1 MDINALKE
9 LSGYSSDPETIC
21 LRISGD
27 DAGKF
32 LQGQFSNDI
41 NLLEKDISQ
50 YSSYSTNQGKVIAI
64 LRILKDESSYLILIN
79 KEISDYFIK
88 KLSMY
93 ILMSKV
99 SIEIAN
105 EYHIIGICGQM
116 STEFLKLHNIENSNG
131 AKEDGSYQLLNN
143 DSKYFSSSTLVYKD
157 KAKEIDEVKEL
168 LAKKELGF
176 NVNKASD
183 YYNRILRV
191 TMETKEQYIPQVL
204 NLEKLNGINYK
215 KGCYTGQEIVART
228 HYLGKIKKQIFLI
241 SHNSKLINITDKIHD
256 ENNEILGETISDNQT
271 IQEEKICL
279 AVIRLD
285 AVEKDLYINNQ
296 KINLI
301 N

>member
-1 MDINALKE
+1 MNIKE

-21 LRISGD
+21 LKISGD

-64 LRILKDESSYLILIN
+64 LRILKDKDSYLILIN
-79 KEISDYFIK
+79 KEISDYFIQ

-99 SIEIAN
+99 TIEMTN

-116 STEFLKLHNIENSNG
+116 SKELLSSYNAKNSSG
-131 AKEDGSYQLLNN
+131 IKEDDNYQILNN
-143 DSKYFSSSTLVYKD
+143 NSEYFSSSTLIYKD
-157 KAKEIDEVKEL
+157 EAKEIDEIKKL
-168 LAKKELGF
+168 LTKDQLAF
-176 NVNKASD
+176 NVNKLSD

-241 SHNSKLINITDKIHD
+241 NHNSKLINISNKIHD
-256 ENNEILGETISDNQT
+256 ENNEILGEVISGNQT
-271 IQEEKICL
+271 IQEEIICL

-285 AVEKDLYINNQ
+285 AIEKDLYINNT
-296 KINLI
+296 KVNIVN
-301 N
+301 

>member
-1 MDINALKE
+1 MLYMNIKE
-9 LSGYSSDPETIC
+9 LSGYSSDPETTC

-41 NLLEKDISQ
+41 NLLEKDIFQ

-64 LRILKDESSYLILIN
+64 LRILKDRNSYIILIN
-79 KEISDYFIK
+79 KEVSDYFIQ

-99 SIEIAN
+99 TIEITN
-105 EYHIIGICGQM
+105 EYHVIGICGKI
-116 STEFLKLHNIENSNG
+116 STELLKSFNTENSSDIKENG
-131 AKEDGSYQLLNN
+131 NYQLLDNG
-143 DSKYFSSSTLVYKD
+143 SEYFSSSTLVYKD
-157 KAKEIDEVKEL
+157 KAKEMNKIKEL
-168 LAKKELGF
+168 LAKEELEF
-176 NVNKASD
+176 NINKISD
-183 YYNRILRV
+183 YYNRILRM

-241 SHNSKLINITDKIHD
+241 NHNSKLINVSDKIHD
-256 ENNEILGETISDNQT
+256 ENNEVLGEVISDNQA
-271 IQEEKICL
+271 IREEMICL

-285 AVEKDLYINNQ
+285 AAKKDLYVNNE
-296 KINLI
+296 KINII

>member
-1 MDINALKE
+1 MNIKE

-21 LRISGD
+21 LKISGD

-41 NLLEKDISQ
+41 NLLEKDLSQ

-64 LRILKDESSYLILIN
+64 LRILKDNGSYLILIN
-79 KEISDYFIK
+79 KEISDYFVQ

-99 SIEIAN
+99 TIEIAN

-116 STEFLKLHNIENSNG
+116 SIELLKSYDIENSSG
-131 AKEDGSYQLLNN
+131 MKEDGNYQILNN
-143 DSKYFSSSTLVYKD
+143 DSKCFFSSTLVYKD
-157 KAKEIDEVKEL
+157 GAKEMGKIKEL
-168 LAKKELGF
+168 LAKEELEF
-176 NVNKASD
+176 NVNKVSD

-191 TMETKEQYIPQVL
+191 TMKTKEQYIPQVL

-241 SHNSKLINITDKIHD
+241 RHNSKLINIANKIHD
-256 ENNEILGETISDNQT
+256 ENNEILGEVISDNQ
-271 IQEEKICL
+271 IVQEKTICL
-279 AVIRLD
+279 VVLRLD
-285 AVEKDLYINNQ
+285 AAEKDLYINSQ
-296 KINLI
+296 KVNLI

>member
-1 MDINALKE
+1 MLYMNIKE

-21 LRISGD
+21 LKISGD

-64 LRILKDESSYLILIN
+64 LRILKDKDSYLILIN
-79 KEISDYFIK
+79 KEISDYFIQ

-99 SIEIAN
+99 TIEMTN

-116 STEFLKLHNIENSNG
+116 SKELLSSYNAKNSSG
-131 AKEDGSYQLLNN
+131 IKEDDNYQILNN
-143 DSKYFSSSTLVYKD
+143 NSEYFSSSTLIYKD
-157 KAKEIDEVKEL
+157 E
-168 LAKKELGF
+168 AKKINKIKKLLTKDQLGF
-176 NVNKASD
+176 NVNKLSD

-241 SHNSKLINITDKIHD
+241 NHNSKLINISNKIHD
-256 ENNEILGETISDNQT
+256 ENNEILGEVISGNQT
-271 IQEEKICL
+271 IQEEIICL

-285 AVEKDLYINNQ
+285 AIEKDLYINNT
-296 KINLI
+296 KVNIVN
-301 N
+301 

>member
-64 LRILKDESSYLILIN
+64 LRILKNENSYLILIN
-79 KEISDYFIK
+79 KEISDYFIQ

-116 STEFLKLHNIENSNG
+116 SAEFFESYNAENSSG
-131 AKEDGSYQLLNN
+131 TEEDGNYQLLNN
-143 DSKYFSSSTLVYKD
+143 DSEYFSSSTLVYKD
-157 KAKEIDEVKEL
+157 KAKQIDKVKEL
-168 LAKKELGF
+168 LAKEEFGF
-176 NVNKASD
+176 HCYS
-183 YYNRILRV
+183 
-191 TMETKEQYIPQVL
+191 QYTI
-204 NLEKLNGINYK
+204 
-215 KGCYTGQEIVART
+215 IVIR
-228 HYLGKIKKQIFLI
+228 YF
-241 SHNSKLINITDKIHD
+241 INI
-256 ENNEILGETISDNQT
+256 E
-271 IQEEKICL
+271 C
-279 AVIRLD
+279 
-285 AVEKDLYINNQ
+285 
-296 KINLI
+296 
-301 N
+301 

>member
-21 LRISGD
+21 VKISGD

-41 NLLEKDISQ
+41 NLLEKDSSQ

-79 KEISDYFIK
+79 KEISDYFIQ

-99 SIEIAN
+99 SIKIAN

-116 STEFLKLHNIENSNG
+116 SAEFFKSYNVENSSG
-131 AKEDGSYQLLNN
+131 TKEDDHYQLLNN
-143 DSKYFSSSTLVYKD
+143 DSEYFSSSTLVYKD
-157 KAKEIDEVKEL
+157 KAKEIGKVKEL
-168 LAKKELGF
+168 LAKEELGF
-176 NVNKASD
+176 NVNKVSD
-183 YYNRILRV
+183 YCNRILRV

-228 HYLGKIKKQIFLI
+228 HYLGKIKKQIFLM
-241 SHNSKLINITDKIHD
+241 SHNSKLINIADKIHD
-256 ENNEILGETISDNQT
+256 ENNEILGEVISGNQAV
-271 IQEEKICL
+271 QEKIICL
-279 AVIRLD
+279 AVVRLD
-285 AVEKDLYINNQ
+285 AVEKDLYANNQ
-296 KINLI
+296 KVNLV